1 MGIDVNA
8 ILTTGLLLLAEGE
21 PANPLGGGLMTLLLP
36 FLIIGFLFYFLL
48 IRPQRREQNNR
59 KSMLA
64 AVKRNDRVV
73 TIGGIYGV
81 VAKVD
86 AEADEVTIKVDE
98 TSNTK
103 LRLTFSSIARVL
115 TDDLS
120 DKPAH

>member
-21 PANPLGGGLMTLLLP
+21 PAGGSNLMGLLFP

-48 IRPQRREQNNR
+48 IRPQSRERKNR
-59 KSMLA
+59 KLMLA

-115 TDDLS
+115 TDEPS
-120 DKPAH
+120 DSTAK